1 MSTKNDKTNVMRL
14 LDGAG
19 IEYKVYTFD
28 AEAVPSGSKTADLL
42 GIDHDAMFKTLVTV
56 GTALAGKPAP
66 HYVFVIPVDSVLD
79 LKKAA
84 KAAKDKS
91 VEMVKSKELLPLT
104 GYIHGGCS
112 PIGMKK
118 PFKTF
123 VDETAQLFDT
133 IVFSGGRVGHMVEVS
148 PEDLA
153 KMIDFEYFDL
163 TVDSI

>member
-1 MSTKNDKTNVMRL
+1 MGSKNDKTNVMRL
-14 LDGAG
+14 LDNAK
-19 IEYKVYTFD
+19 ISYKVHLFD
-28 AEAVPSGSKTADLL
+28 AEAVPSGSKTADIL
-42 GIDHDAMFKTLVTV
+42 GIDHDMMFKTLVTV
-56 GTALAGKPAP
+56 GTAPAGKPAP
-66 HYVFVIPVDSVLD
+66 HYVFVIPADSVLD

-84 KAAKDKS
+84 KAADDKS
-91 VEMVKSKELLPLT
+91 VEMVKSRELLPLT

-133 IVFSGGRVGHMVEVS
+133 IVFSGGRVGHLVEVA

-153 KMIDFEYFDL
+153 KMVDFIYCDL
-163 TVDSI
+163 TVD

>member
-1 MSTKNDKTNVMRL
+1 MNDKTNVMRL
-14 LDGAG
+14 LDSAG
-19 IEYKVYTFD
+19 ISYKVHTFSS
-28 AEAVPSGSKTADLL
+28 EAVPSGSKAADII
-42 GIDHDAMFKTLVTV
+42 GIDHDMMFKTLVTV
-56 GTALAGKPAP
+56 GSPTSGKPTP
-66 HYVFVIPVDSVLD
+66 HYVFVIPADSSLD

-84 KAAKDKS
+84 RAAGDKS

-133 IVFSGGRVGHMVEVS
+133 IVFSGGKVGHLVETS

-153 KMIDFEYFDL
+153 KMVDFEYCDL
-163 TVDSI
+163 TVD